1 MSDDPATNNDNE
13 WVDEDG
19 IGEID
24 SDGDVFLRNQTRADG
39 SMQLMMAA
47 YDQETGVL
55 VLHELDRGPVA
66 AAMGGTWE
74 KITLVD
80 PVDFPALRPAL
91 DAPEG
96 ADVVAHLAANFVS
109 DRSWEITR
117 RIDEAGINVLIER
130 L

>member
-1 MSDDPATNNDNE
+1 MADETSNDE
-13 WVDEDG
+13 TWVDEDG

-24 SDGDVFLRNQTRADG
+24 ADGDVFLRNQTRADG
-39 SMQLMMAA
+39 SMQLMIAA

-66 AAMGGTWE
+66 AAMGGSWE

-80 PVDFPALRPAL
+80 PVDFPALRTAL

-96 ADVVAHLAANFVS
+96 ADVIAHLAANFVS
-109 DRSWEITR
+109 DRSWEVTR
-117 RIDEAGINVLIER
+117 RIDAAGIPVQVER

>member
-66 AAMGGTWE
+66 AAMGGTWD

-80 PVDFPALRPAL
+80 PVDFPALRTAL
-91 DAPEG
+91 DAPDG